1 MERNQLKTMLKGY
14 FNNEKTNFSA
24 EENETAV
31 VNALREFYNIDPSM
45 SYKQVKR
52 LANFD
57 VIEEVLD
64 EVLPKQLENIMGQ
77 WAVIKTFAR
86 NEEVI
91 YKTKELGKRRALLSI
106 VPGARAGIYKA
117 RRLDSREVSIKTRVY
132 TAGVFVQLE
141 EVLLGTA
148 SLGELMTNILDGI
161 QYQIYKD
168 VVAALRTI
176 KTQAPAAN
184 VVSKAGLDAAEMDK
198 LIRIVKAYGTPVI
211 MCFHSFAVQFNNLVN
226 VASASPNFP
235 VEDIN
240 EIRNKGF
247 VSVFHGTP
255 VVEIPNYLTDETN
268 TEFMFSE
275 ADAFVL
281 PTEYKPVIVAM
292 QGEGYTEEI
301 KHSLGGSE
309 LDYHKIMGTAIL
321 TYNNLA
327 IYNDTAIAATE
338 SNNVI

>member
-1 MERNQLKTMLKGY
+1 MERNQLKTVLKGY
-14 FNNEKTNFSA
+14 FNHENNNFSA
-24 EENETAV
+24 EQNEEAV
-31 VNALREFYNIDPSM
+31 VKALREFYGVDPTM

-52 LANFD
+52 LVNFD
-57 VIEEVLD
+57 VIEEVID
-64 EVLPKQLENIMGQ
+64 EILPKQIENIMGS
-77 WAVIKTFAR
+77 WAVVKSFGR

-91 YKTKELGKRRALLSI
+91 YKTNNLGKRRALLSI

-117 RRLDSREVSIKTRVY
+117 RRVDKREVSISTRVY

-148 SLGELMTNILDGI
+148 SLSELMSNILDGI

-168 VVAALRTI
+168 VVSALRTI

-184 VVSKAGLDAAEMDK
+184 IVSKAGLDAKEMDN
-198 LIRIVKAYGTPVI
+198 LIRVVKAYGTPVI

-226 VASASPNFP
+226 VAGATPNFP
-235 VEDIN
+235 IEDIQ
-240 EIRNKGF
+240 EIRNQGF

-268 TEFMFSE
+268 AEFVFSE

-281 PTEYKPVIVAM
+281 PVENKPVIVAM

-301 KHSLGGSE
+301 QHNLGGAE

-321 TYNNLA
+321 AYNNLA
-327 IYNDTAIAATE
+327 IYTDTAIAATE
-338 SNNVI
+338 SNNAI